1 LVAPVDIDASRLPHF
16 PHPVSDVLRERAD
29 AGSAPGERHDPHRVA
44 LVLEGGGMRGVVSA
58 GMTAALER
66 LGLTRCFD
74 LVVGASAGAINGAAL
89 IAGVARQGAATYHG
103 PLASRSFV
111 NPARVLLGRPVID
124 VNYALNYASSDL
136 DAARHERVLDNPIA
150 LHCVAVSVETAQ
162 PVDMSGMRSKGELW
176 EALLAS
182 SRMPWAGGPPVE
194 IAGRRYIDG
203 GLGSPIPVA
212 EALAAGATHVLAL
225 QTRPHG
231 VPRKSASRIGDRLIE
246 RHLRKLNPALVTL
259 YRERVAC
266 YERVVD
272 DIARRSLQADAGPP
286 HVLGV
291 RPPAGTPVVGQLERR
306 SAILAV
312 AAADAERLVEQ
323 TLRLG
328 TGRRPATAG

>member
-1 LVAPVDIDASRLPHF
+1 MEIAAARLSDP
-16 PHPVSDVLRERAD
+16 PHPVSDVLRERAEG
-29 AGSAPGERHDPHRVA
+29 GSGPGERSDPHRLA
-44 LVLEGGGMRGVVSA
+44 LVIEGGGMRGVVSA
-58 GMTAALER
+58 GMAAALER

-89 IAGVARQGAATYHG
+89 IAGVARHGPATYSG

-111 NPARVLLGRPVID
+111 SPARVLRGRPVID
-124 VNYALNYASSDL
+124 VNYVLSYASSDL
-136 DAARHERVLDNPIA
+136 DAARHERVLDSPIG
-150 LHCVAVSVETAQ
+150 LHCIAVSVETAQ
-162 PVDMSGMRSKGELW
+162 PVDICGMRSKRELW
-176 EALLAS
+176 DALLAS

-203 GLGSPIPVA
+203 GLASPIPVA
-212 EALAAGATHVLAL
+212 EAIAAGATHVLAL

-231 VPRKSASRIGDRLIE
+231 VPRQSASRIGDRLIE
-246 RHLRKLNPALVTL
+246 RHLRRLNPTLVTL
-259 YRERVAC
+259 YRERVTG

-272 DIARRSLQADAGPP
+272 EITRRSLHADAGPP

-306 SAILAV
+306 SAILAA

-328 TGRRPATAG
+328 TGRRRATAG